1 MVCSWNLIGKYFLEK
16 MLISDAILPDPCI
29 FHKSGIISDD
39 ISRNWKLE
47 KSLVFYLSYLTCKKI
62 FISRYDMII
71 FVYKSWSVNSGWVTL
86 FVGLKSYVRGF
97 FSFQGVANYV

>member
-47 KSLVFYLSYLTCKKI
+47 KSLGYLTCKNI

-97 FSFQGVANYV
+97 FSFQSVANYV